1 MPALLRWLIL
11 ILSGTLF
18 WNCGS
23 APKKPEPVEE
33 SGPAAAKEPPSD
45 KSADT
50 RPSIVALG
58 DSLTAGLGVD
68 PARNYPSVLQRKLD
82 AAGYLYRVVN
92 AGVSGDTSA
101 QGLNRLAGVRNY
113 HPVVV
118 ILSLGAND
126 GLRGIPVSATSS
138 NLDKII
144 TRLKEDGSRVILL
157 GMQMPPNYGAEYTRS
172 FSAAYPDL
180 AAKHDIP
187 LVPFMLEGVAG
198 NNRFNQEDGI
208 HPTAEGYEIV
218 AENVWKVLKPLL
230 DKTRPR

>member
-1 MPALLRWLIL
+1 
-11 ILSGTLF
+11 
-18 WNCGS
+18 
-23 APKKPEPVEE
+23 
-33 SGPAAAKEPPSD
+33 
-45 KSADT
+45 
-50 RPSIVALG
+50 
-58 DSLTAGLGVD
+58 
-68 PARNYPSVLQRKLD
+68 
-82 AAGYLYRVVN
+82 
-92 AGVSGDTSA
+92 
-101 QGLNRLAGVRNY
+101 
-113 HPVVV
+113 
-118 ILSLGAND
+118 
-126 GLRGIPVSATSS
+126 VSATSS

-144 TRLKEDGSRVILL
+144 TQVKQDGSKVILL